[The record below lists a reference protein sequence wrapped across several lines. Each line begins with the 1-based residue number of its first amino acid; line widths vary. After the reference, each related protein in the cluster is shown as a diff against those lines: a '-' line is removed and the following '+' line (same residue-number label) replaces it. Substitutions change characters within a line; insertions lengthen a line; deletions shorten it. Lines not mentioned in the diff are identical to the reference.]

1 MSVGGWRGVPRGRRV
16 LGTTMRLLAV
26 AVLCGAAP
34 AAAQQSNEQAVWKLE
49 SAYWDYVK
57 AVDLDGYRDL
67 WHQKLRRLAVLE
79 RAAREKGSHHRVD
92 HRAYREGAA
101 AAVVLARARSQSG
114 DREHRDHTLLGDDVL
129 VRQGGP
135 GRPSRNDPD
144 HPHVDQDPGGVAD
157 SRRHGRAVAF
167 RKMRVHRDRSD
178 LESPQP
184 LGISQSARARS
195 TSSRLAALLVNSSR
209 ISS

>member
-67 WHQKLRRLAVLE
+67 WHQNFVGWPSSSAQPARKDHITEWITALTAKGLRLQWYSLE
-79 RAAREKGSHHRVD
+79 RAASQATENIVITHYWVTTFWSDKAGQGDPPETTRITHTWIKTPAGWQIL
-92 HRAYREGAA
+92 GGMAA
-101 AAVVLARARSQSG
+101 PSPSG
-114 DREHRDHTLLGDDVL
+114 
-129 VRQGGP
+129 
-135 GRPSRNDPD
+135 
-144 HPHVDQDPGGVAD
+144 
-157 SRRHGRAVAF
+157 
-167 RKMRVHRDRSD
+167 K
-178 LESPQP
+178 
-184 LGISQSARARS
+184 
-195 TSSRLAALLVNSSR
+195 
-209 ISS
+209 